1 MSCPMH
7 ADTKIQ
13 ASRLPAPAHEGHSHS
28 IASHNAH
35 ASHVSAAVP
44 REAGSFKLAAQSTVH
59 CLTGCAIGEFAGLA
73 IGVTLG
79 FSPWT
84 TMALATFLAYV
95 SGYTLGLVPLVRM
108 GHTWLGAFKVIW
120 LGETISIGVME
131 LVMNFTDYHVGGV
144 TANSIFEPVFWY
156 GFALALPAGFVVAL
170 PVNYWLLKRNYKQH
184 CH

>member
-1 MSCPMH
+1 MSCSMH
-7 ADTKIQ
+7 AQ
-13 ASRLPAPAHEGHSHS
+13 HNSEACHLP
-28 IASHNAH
+28 
-35 ASHVSAAVP
+35 VAAKTQP
-44 REAGSFKLAAQSTVH
+44 GSFRLAAQATVH

-108 GHTWLGAFKVIW
+108 GHTWRGAFKTIW
-120 LGETISIGVME
+120 LGETISIAVME

-144 TANSIFEPVFWY
+144 MASSVFDPVFWY
-156 GFALALPAGFVVAL
+156 GFALALPAGYVTAL
-170 PVNYWLLKRNYKQH
+170 PVNYWLLKRNVKKP